1 MEQITVIIERGNDG
15 IFTAVP
21 QHNYKVGFF
30 GSGKTV
36 EAAKK
41 DLANSWREAKEIL
54 PELPE
59 FEYSY
64 KYDTAS
70 FLQLY
75 SRYLTLTGLQEIT
88 GVNHRQL
95 SRYLTGRSKP
105 TRQTAE
111 RIQKGVSNFTAHMS
125 QTAFV

>member
-1 MEQITVIIERGNDG
+1 MEQITVIIERGSDG

-41 DLANSWREAKEIL
+41 DLANSWCEAKAYL

-59 FEYSY
+59 FEYNF

-111 RIQKGVSNFTAHMS
+111 RIQHGVSNFTARMS